1 MARSMW
7 WSALS
12 LVVVLSA
19 CGRQAP
25 PDEPVRA
32 VKLMKVGAADVS
44 GVQEHSGDI
53 RARTESRL
61 GFRVG
66 GQLVQ
71 RPVDVGQ
78 TVKAGQVLAVLD
90 PKDYQAAARAADA
103 QVAAARTQRDLAAA
117 DAKRFQSLQS
127 QGFISGAELERRE
140 AVLKA
145 AQATL
150 EQAEAQA
157 RVQGNQAAYTQ
168 LVADAD
174 GVIVAVEAEP
184 GQVVAAGTPVVRLAR
199 QGPREA
205 VIAVPEDMVA
215 LVRPGMGAEVRLWG
229 AGGAQAPAWRGTV
242 REVAASADPL
252 TRTFG
257 VRVAL
262 PPQVVAPLGAT
273 ATVYLT
279 PVPTGQPSAKADGGV
294 RVPTTALWQQGQ
306 RSAVWVFHAQDSV
319 VRARPVEVAGLE
331 GEHAVIA
338 QGLQPGDEVV
348 VAGTHVLA
356 EGQRVVRYGAASGD
370 RAPLERAP

>member
-7 WSALS
+7 WSALT

-32 VKLMKVGAADVS
+32 VKLMKVNPAGQAGELEYA
-44 GVQEHSGDI
+44 GDI

-71 RPVDVGQ
+71 RTVDVGQ
-78 TVKAGQVLAVLD
+78 TVKAGQVLALLD
-90 PKDYQAAARAADA
+90 PRDYQAASRAAEA

-117 DAKRFQSLQS
+117 DFKRFQALQA

-140 AVLKA
+140 ATLKA

-150 EQAEAQA
+150 DQAEAQA
-157 RVQGNQAAYTQ
+157 RVQGNQAGYTQ

-174 GVIVAVEAEP
+174 GVIVGVDAEP
-184 GQVVAAGTPVVRLAR
+184 GQVVAAGAPVVRLAR

-205 VIAVPEDMVA
+205 VVAVPEQMVA
-215 LVRPGMGAEVRLWG
+215 SVRPGMPAGVRLWG
-229 AGGAQAPAWRGTV
+229 AGVESAPVWRGTV

-262 PPQVVAPLGAT
+262 PPQAVAPLGAS
-273 ATVYLT
+273 ATVYLSSLHSSQSG
-279 PVPTGQPSAKADGGV
+279 VVQAV

-306 RSAVWVFHAQDSV
+306 RSAVWVFDAQAGA
-319 VRARPVEVAGLE
+319 VRARPVELAGLE
-331 GEHAVIA
+331 GEHAVVT

-348 VAGTHVLA
+348 VAGAHVLS
-356 EGQRVVRYGAASGD
+356 EGQRVVRYVGKTSD
-370 RAPLERAP
+370 RAVLERAP